1 MIIGVPKEIKIQEY
15 RVGMT
20 PEGVDA
26 LSRQGHTVYVETN
39 AGGGSGFSDEA
50 YVAVGAQILPTAAD
64 VYAIAEMIVKVKEP
78 LAAEYGLIKSGQI
91 LFTYFHFAAS
101 KELTEAM
108 MKTHAV
114 CIAYE
119 TVELPDGSL
128 PLLVPM
134 SEVAGRMSIQEGAKF
149 LEKPAKGKGI
159 LLGGVPGVEPAKVMV
174 LGGGIVGMQ
183 AARMAAGFGAKVTIL
198 DLNLNRLRYLSETM
212 PSNVTTLYSSEYNIR
227 RLIKD
232 HDLIIGAVLIPG
244 AKAPKLI
251 TRDMLKDMQ
260 PGSVLVDVADDQG
273 GCFETTRPTTHED
286 PIFIIDDI
294 VHYCVANM
302 PGAVPMTSTIALTN
316 ATLPFA
322 LQLASKGW
330 KTACKENPS
339 LELGLNIVKGKVV
352 YKGVADAFDLP
363 LTPIEAIYN

>member
-15 RVGMT
+15 RVGLT

-39 AGGGSGFSDEA
+39 AGAGSGFSDDT
-50 YVAVGAQILPTAAD
+50 YMAVGAQILPTAAE

-134 SEVAGRMSIQEGAKF
+134 SEVAGRMAINVGAYY
-149 LEKPAKGKGI
+149 LGKPFGGKGK
-159 LLGGVPGVEPAKVMV
+159 LLGGVPGVKPAEV
-174 LGGGIVGMQ
+174 LVIGGGIVGTQ
-183 AARMAAGFGAKVTIL
+183 AAKMAAGLGAQVTIM
-198 DLNLNRLRYLSETM
+198 DTNLARLRYLSDVM
-212 PSNVTTLYSSEYNIR
+212 PANVVTQYSTL
-227 RLIKD
+227 LAIKEKLPTV
-232 HDLIIGAVLIPG
+232 DLLVGAVLLHG
-244 AKAPKLI
+244 AKAPHLVKQADLKL
-251 TRDMLKDMQ
+251 MEA
-260 PGSVLVDVADDQG
+260 GSVIVDVAVDQG
-273 GCFETTRPTTHED
+273 GCIETCKPTTHEN
-286 PIFIIDDI
+286 PVFTIDGI
-294 VHYCVANM
+294 THYCVANM
-302 PGAVPMTSTIALTN
+302 PGAVPQTSTRALTQ
-316 ATLPFA
+316 ATLPYA
-322 LQLASKGW
+322 LAIANKGW
-330 KTACKENPS
+330 EIACAENQA
-339 LELGLNIVKGKVV
+339 LAKGLNIRAGKILH
-352 YKGVADAFDLP
+352 KGVSEAF
-363 LTPIEAIYN
+363 NG